1 MTRPTTMSV
10 NIYEAK
16 THLSRYLNKVE
27 EGNVILLCR
36 KGYPIAEIRSVS
48 PKKHQ
53 KKRLFGLGKG
63 KGHIPDSFF
72 DELTDE
78 DFPGIGL

>member
-1 MTRPTTMSV
+1 MTRPTTISV

-27 EGNVILLCR
+27 EGNIILLCR
-36 KGYPIAEIRSVS
+36 KGYPVAEIHPVS
-48 PKKHQ
+48 HKKYR
-53 KKRLFGLGKG
+53 KKRPMGIGKGLG
-63 KGHIPDSFF
+63 HLPDSFF
-72 DELTDE
+72 DELTNE